1 MKPLV
6 YLFVSIVLFAATTP
20 SALALPIIF
29 TDRAAFN
36 AVVGE
41 TTQVTFSSPVVFTP
55 HTNPDGTKNFDF
67 GTGTVDDL
75 LMTGGDREIF
85 VGMNDIPGAFCFCST
100 FGAGGFGLGTINPVL
115 AFGVD
120 ITPLQPNAVI
130 SFVGSK
136 FVLTEPQFLGVL
148 YSEPTF
154 SGIGQTFGLT
164 SPEPS
169 RFFIDNVAI
178 RTVPE
183 PASLLFLGFGALCL
197 IACNHARRRFVVKVQ
212 LERVVGMA
220 AGLVLW
226 CVPTFVEAAQ
236 IAPNPNP
243 SGSTIDIVNDPTAV
257 NNDPFTNWGTI
268 NIDDASVFTNNGGL
282 ENNGQ
287 ITNAGTV
294 NNVAG
299 AGISNIGGNL
309 TNAVGGT
316 LNNYG
321 GIFGLLAHNAVT
333 NAGTLNNHGSV
344 SVSLS
349 SIANSGT
356 LNNLSG
362 ASFEIHD
369 GGLGNSLGGTVTN
382 HGTVS
387 TVFAG
392 LGNSGT
398 LINFG
403 SWTARGP
410 STITN
415 SLGATLA
422 NYGSM
427 SVGAGSGGFGL
438 SNAGTMI
445 NNGNLEFEREGLHS
459 TGTLIN
465 NGTITITLSVASSVG
480 IGGGSLRGTGT
491 INAPVGIAS
500 GAILSPGDATALGK
514 LNIYGNLES
523 SGNVLFRIQGL
534 SVGQFDVLDISGD
547 ANFNGGTM
555 SFAFTGFDPKI
566 GNSWDFLYASAISG
580 WDSLT
585 FLFSGLDS
593 TERAQFYF
601 HDGIRTLRI
610 VAVPEPGSIFLLSAG
625 VVGFAG
631 CRKIFRSAFRREL

>member
-1 MKPLV
+1 MRGRLRS
-6 YLFVSIVLFAATTP
+6 SIFFIIVFFASMPT
-20 SALALPIIF
+20 SAMAFPILF
-29 TDRAAFN
+29 TDRTAFN
-36 AVVGE
+36 AAAGE
-41 TTQVTFSSPVVFTP
+41 TRLITFDTGVPSECITMPFPTCDARVAVVDSLVRVGP
-55 HTNPDGTKNFDF
+55 
-67 GTGTVDDL
+67 
-75 LMTGGDREIF
+75 GDRDAFIGIDSDFPGKLCMCSQIF
-85 VGMNDIPGAFCFCST
+85 DLGVTTIEPVHA
-100 FGAGGFGLGTINPVL
+100 FGL
-115 AFGVD
+115 D
-120 ITPLQPNAVI
+120 IAPLVPNAKI
-130 SFVGSK
+130 GLAGFTFILS
-136 FVLTEPQFLGVL
+136 EPQFLGFVF
-148 YSEPTF
+148 SEPTIV
-154 SGIGQTFGLT
+154 SLGTDRILIDGHVGLST
-164 SPEPS
+164 LT
-169 RFFIDNVAI
+169 IDNIAI

-183 PASLLFLGFGALCL
+183 PASLLFLGLGALCL
-197 IACNHARRRFVVKVQ
+197 IACKHARHRFVVRFDLK
-212 LERVVGMA
+212 RVVGMA

-333 NAGTLNNHGSV
+333 NAGTLNNHGGL

-362 ASFEIHD
+362 ASIEIHD

-491 INAPVGIAS
+491 INAPVGITS

-514 LNIYGNLES
+514 LSIHGNLES

-534 SVGQFDVLDISGD
+534 NVGQFDLLDVSGD
-547 ANFNGGTM
+547 ANFSGGTM
-555 SFAFTGFDPKI
+555 SFGFTGFDPKI
-566 GNSWDFLYASAISG
+566 GDAWDFLHASTISG

-593 TERAQFYF
+593 TERAQFHF
-601 HDGIRTLRI
+601 HNGIQTLRI
-610 VAVPEPGSIFLLSAG
+610 VAVPEPSSMLLLITA
-625 VVGFAG
+625 VVAIAG
-631 CRKIFRSAFRREL
+631 CSSWTIANRR